1 MNPLNY
7 SDSKMDIVPYAPG
20 SVSSATTGLYKGEMH
35 IMVTFK
41 LSNESRL
48 LSYLSN
54 LSNPVSSQYHK
65 YLSKKAFVTDF
76 SPSTIIYT
84 EALNYFSS
92 FAGTSVTTYQ
102 DRISIVINGPAISI
116 DKMFN
121 TTVAY
126 SKLQPTIY
134 YASSPPELPSYLDE
148 FVSYVSGFT
157 NKIDISQLSFSKL
170 MNMSSYQINRD
181 SLGYPEPVYNSGI
194 QYIYGSDIQV
204 AYDEQSLLNVTF
216 PVKEVIATILWSGY
230 NSSNQSVAPFY
241 PSDIYAYYKA
251 TLPSFEPHSVV
262 YGVPINGAP
271 KPGISASYDISG
283 ASSENT
289 LDLEMIGSTAPGSSI
304 FNVYGPNASQE
315 NIDQALAYILNPNS
329 SFPALNNV
337 SVISNSWGSP
347 EYNDTAWY
355 EYLQE
360 AQARGISVLASSGDS
375 GDNANSSKY
384 TSNPNYP
391 GDYVQFPA
399 SMTYNDFGVTAV
411 GGTTLT
417 LNLNS
422 GYNYLHILN
431 QTAWYISSSDSS
443 YSGPVGSTGGISQV
457 FPEPE
462 WQLNSSANSILNGQG
477 RGTPDIAAIAN
488 NTIIYETINGTNYWG
503 NPYYELMWGTSV
515 AAPITAGIIA
525 EINAVL
531 AISNQSSMGF
541 LNPIIYKLANIQFAS
556 LQQTADTGYLVTGS
570 YNSSLPDL
578 PFSDVIYGRNHIYNA
593 KYAYDLV
600 TGWGSINA
608 YNLTVFVL
616 NKNYSGYYSIAASAV
631 KNVLSL
637 NSMDVTSYYSNGIVN
652 TNYNASIQQN
662 FFLADGF
669 GTPIYWV
676 QNVIYIKGSNIS
688 GFNVNYTGWVVY
700 PFENMTVYKY
710 NFPSGK
716 VIYLP
721 KEFNITSWLNNLSL
735 PPLFRTM
742 NFEVN
747 SQIISIPV
755 PGAAYIIDSY
765 NHSYVYNG
773 NVYTNR
779 YFPNDA
785 VSYPGWLSPQFGL
798 VGGPSSSTGHFE
810 NTTGTMHSYIEPMGY
825 NQFIPTA
832 SSIITTNNDQTGE
845 DAANLLWSYVDGA
858 WIIST
863 ANGSSEQGV
872 AYYYA
877 DRYYYVNFT
886 ETGLPANTLWSIS
899 FDGLTKSS
907 SLQTI
912 SFVAPNGTY
921 YYNLS
926 TVSGYRTNTAPQT
939 LAVDGGSLIIPVTF
953 TSTSVLTY
961 KVEFIESG
969 LPSGNWYVNI
979 TGQQSSGPI
988 PSSQLT
994 YSIYL
999 PNGSYSYSVSTGN
1012 NLYKPSPSSGSFTV
1026 NGVPVSMSI
1035 SFSEVTY

>member
-1 MNPLNY
+1 
-7 SDSKMDIVPYAPG
+7 
-20 SVSSATTGLYKGEMH
+20 
-35 IMVTFK
+35 
-41 LSNESRL
+41 
-48 LSYLSN
+48 
-54 LSNPVSSQYHK
+54 
-65 YLSKKAFVTDF
+65 
-76 SPSTIIYT
+76 
-84 EALNYFSS
+84 
-92 FAGTSVTTYQ
+92 
-102 DRISIVINGPAISI
+102 
-116 DKMFN
+116 
-121 TTVAY
+121 
-126 SKLQPTIY
+126 
-134 YASSPPELPSYLDE
+134 
-148 FVSYVSGFT
+148 
-157 NKIDISQLSFSKL
+157 
-170 MNMSSYQINRD
+170 
-181 SLGYPEPVYNSGI
+181 
-194 QYIYGSDIQV
+194 
-204 AYDEQSLLNVTF
+204 
-216 PVKEVIATILWSGY
+216 
-230 NSSNQSVAPFY
+230 
-241 PSDIYAYYKA
+241 
-251 TLPSFEPHSVV
+251 
-262 YGVPINGAP
+262 
-271 KPGISASYDISG
+271 
-283 ASSENT
+283 
-289 LDLEMIGSTAPGSSI
+289 
-304 FNVYGPNASQE
+304 
-315 NIDQALAYILNPNS
+315 
-329 SFPALNNV
+329 
-337 SVISNSWGSP
+337 
-347 EYNDTAWY
+347 
-355 EYLQE
+355 
-360 AQARGISVLASSGDS
+360 
-375 GDNANSSKY
+375 
-384 TSNPNYP
+384 
-391 GDYVQFPA
+391 
-399 SMTYNDFGVTAV
+399 
-411 GGTTLT
+411 
-417 LNLNS
+417 
-422 GYNYLHILN
+422 
-431 QTAWYISSSDSS
+431 
-443 YSGPVGSTGGISQV
+443 
-457 FPEPE
+457 
-462 WQLNSSANSILNGQG
+462 
-477 RGTPDIAAIAN
+477 
-488 NTIIYETINGTNYWG
+488 
-503 NPYYELMWGTSV
+503 
-515 AAPITAGIIA
+515 APITAGIIA

-1035 SFSEVTY
+1035 SFSEVTYSVTFTESGLPSGTMWYVNLSNGQSFSSTTSTISFSETNGTYSYTIATTDKIYKPSPSSGSFTVNGANVNQAITFSLVTYTVTFTESGLSSGTMWYVNLSNGQSFSSTTSTLSFSETNGTYSYTIATTDKIYKPFPSSGLFTVNGANVNQAITFSLITYTVTFTESGLPSGTTWSVTFNGNTKSSTTNTISFTGIANGTYSYSVGVVSGYTANPSSGTIIVNGANVNQAITFSLVTYTVTFTESGLPSGTTWYVNITNGPTSGAITGSSYSFSLSNGTYSYTIATVNKIYSPSPSSGSFTVNGANVNQAITFSLVTYTVIFTESGLPSGSTWSVTLLGTAFNGQYINSTLESSTGTITFNEPNGSYTYTVHLPSGYTSSNAKGFVSVSGAPVSVTISAQTPTNYLLYIIILIVVIIAVLGVVIAIWRRGKKKQGPKQWQEPPKEQNEEKK